1 MLECCYCQDKFEFRP
16 TTGGLSLYACQT
28 CLNPFLISTKT
39 GGQPEVMPLV
49 DNQDIRTII
58 PPESLGNTILSV
70 LREAV
75 DQMPVLPEIS
85 RRAIALA
92 QDEKSSASD
101 LAKLIEQDAVIAVKI
116 IRAANSALYGG
127 LQPISDIRAACARLG
142 MRTVISLLQ
151 AVATEHFYKSNNP
164 LFDDLIR
171 RLWRHGLVTAHCAGE
186 IARILSEP
194 RPDAIFLAGLV
205 HDVGR
210 LVLLDIVASRA
221 HEAQKILQESPELL
235 FEILDSFH
243 ELVGLHVVQHWCL
256 APEFPFYTY
265 FHHRPDVVPESVWAI
280 GCHIVCLADELAAA
294 SGYGFGVRKS
304 VSLVAHPS
312 SRFLGL
318 TDIKLA
324 AFRVDLEDR
333 ISSLFDALAD

>member
-1 MLECCYCQDKFEFRP
+1 MLECCYCKEQFELRP
-16 TTGGLSLYACQT
+16 MAGVLSLYACQA
-28 CLNPFLISTKT
+28 CLNPLVISAGTSA
-39 GGQPEVMPLV
+39 QPDVTPLP
-49 DNQDIRTII
+49 DSQDVRSII
-58 PPESLGNTILSV
+58 PPESLGSTILSV

-75 DQMPVLPEIS
+75 EQMPVLPEIS
-85 RRAIALA
+85 RHAIALA

-142 MRTVISLLQ
+142 MRTVVSLLQ
-151 AVATEHFYKSNNP
+151 AVATEHFYQSKNP

-186 IARILSEP
+186 IARTISEP

-210 LVLLDIVASRA
+210 LVLLDIVASRTN
-221 HEAQKILQESPELL
+221 EAQKMLQDSPELL

-256 APEFPFYTY
+256 APEFSFYTY
-265 FHHRPDVVPESVWAI
+265 FHHRPEIVPEPSWAI
-280 GCHIVCLADELAAA
+280 GCHIVCLADELAATT
-294 SGYGFGVRKS
+294 GYGFGVRKT
-304 VSLVAHPS
+304 VSLMAHPS

-318 TDIKLA
+318 TDIRLA
-324 AFRVDLEDR
+324 SFQVDLEDR
-333 ISSLFDALAD
+333 IASLFDALAE